1 MEHLLC
7 FLCQMFG
14 ERIPLRKVKIM
25 RNTCSDKNML
35 NNFLKE
41 HAYRLSQI
49 SSRCSDIPIHPLRN
63 IMDGVFWEYGAPQ
76 RPLVL

>member
-1 MEHLLC
+1 
-7 FLCQMFG
+7 
-14 ERIPLRKVKIM
+14 M

-49 SSRCSDIPIHPLRN
+49 SSRGSDITIHPLRN

>member
-1 MEHLLC
+1 M
-7 FLCQMFG
+7 
-14 ERIPLRKVKIM
+14 RKIL
-25 RNTCSDKNML
+25 SEENML

-49 SSRCSDIPIHPLRN
+49 SSRGSNRTIHPLRN
-63 IMDGVFWEYGAPQ
+63 IMDVFWEDDAPQ